1 MFNHRVDY
9 SHPRESSSHPFGK
22 ELEQLDEIVEEFG
35 GAFRDAE
42 RDADLEMMKTRGLQK
57 FCANDYIMEIEPL
70 FTLCFLAPLQSAKWI

>member
-1 MFNHRVDY
+1 MFNHREY

-42 RDADLEMMKTRGLQK
+42 RDVDLEMMKSRGLQK
-57 FCANDYIMEIEPL
+57 FCADDYIMEIEPL
-70 FTLCFLAPLQSAKWI
+70 FTLCFLAPLQNAKWI